1 MIPTEWRRSVIV
13 PIPKKRSKWG
23 VQNGQMSWNI
33 LSTSGIQS
41 AVWDHPSEVDRSG
54 SREEFGGGKA
64 RRV

>member
-1 MIPTEWRRSVIV
+1 MIPTEWRSVIV
-13 PIPKKRSKWG
+13 PILKKKRSKWG
-23 VQNGQMSWNI
+23 VQNGRMSWNI

-41 AVWDHPSEVDRSG
+41 TVWDHPSEVDRSG